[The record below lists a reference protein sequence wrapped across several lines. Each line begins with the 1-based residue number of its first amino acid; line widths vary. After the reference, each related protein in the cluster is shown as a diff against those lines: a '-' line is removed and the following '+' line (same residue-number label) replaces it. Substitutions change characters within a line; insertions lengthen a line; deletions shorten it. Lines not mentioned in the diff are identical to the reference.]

1 MSALIEQP
9 KPPLAGPRVLI
20 VAGTRPELI
29 KLAPMAPALEALGAR
44 VSWCDG
50 GQHQGLMDG
59 LWDWFEQRPQY
70 TLEPAPQGPRLPAQ
84 LSHTLL
90 QVSALLAQHSFDM
103 ALVQGDTSTALGAA
117 LAAFYAGVTVVH
129 LEAGLRTDDPMSPW
143 PEEAHRRAIAPMT
156 SLHLAPSERAG
167 AALAAQ
173 GIAPSTIK
181 VIGNTVIDALI
192 QTAHSTSLPSLRA
205 LKLPAALLA
214 VLNAKAPYVIATAH
228 RRESFIRGASSPV
241 ILALSQVITR
251 CPELHFIVPV
261 HPNPQVR
268 AATIE
273 ALGQP
278 PNLTL
283 IEPQPYPDFV
293 ALLKGARA
301 VITDSGGLQEEA
313 PALRVP
319 TLVLREHTEREEV
332 LALGASVL
340 LGARDAD
347 QIADAAVRILHDPA
361 ALERLGQ
368 GAWPYGQGD
377 AAAKGA
383 HAMIEAWRARSL
395 DAG

>member
-1 MSALIEQP
+1 M
-9 KPPLAGPRVLI
+9 I

-29 KLAPMAPALEALGAR
+29 KLAPMAPALQALGAQ

-59 LWDWFEQRPQY
+59 LWGWFKHRPDY
-70 TLEPAPQGPRLPAQ
+70 TLAPAPQGPRLPVQ

-90 QVSALLAQHSFDM
+90 QVSALLAQDPFDM
-103 ALVQGDTSTALGAA
+103 VLVQGDTSTALGAA
-117 LAAFYAGVTVVH
+117 LAAFYAGVRVVH

-143 PEEAHRRAIAPMT
+143 PEEAHRRAIAPLT
-156 SLHLAPSERAG
+156 TLHLAPSARAG
-167 AALAAQ
+167 EALAAQ
-173 GIAPSTIK
+173 GIAPAAIK

-192 QTAHSTSLPSLRA
+192 QTASSAALPAPRA
-205 LKLPAALLA
+205 LRLPAPLLD
-214 VLNAKAPYVIATAH
+214 VLVTEAPYVIATAH
-228 RRESFIRGASSPV
+228 RRESFIHGASSPV
-241 ILALSQVITR
+241 ILALSQMITR
-251 CPELHFIVPV
+251 CPQLHFIVPV

-268 AATIE
+268 EATIE
-273 ALGQP
+273 ALGQR

-313 PALRVP
+313 PALCVP
-319 TLVLREHTEREEV
+319 TLVLRDHTERKEV

-340 LGARDAD
+340 LGARDAA
-347 QIADAAVRILHDPA
+347 QIADTAVRILHDPA
-361 ALERLGQ
+361 TLDRLSQ

-383 HAMIEAWRARSL
+383 RAMIDAWAAQLAEA
-395 DAG
+395 G

>member
-1 MSALIEQP
+1 M
-9 KPPLAGPRVLI
+9 G
-20 VAGTRPELI
+20 
-29 KLAPMAPALEALGAR
+29 
-44 VSWCDG
+44 
-50 GQHQGLMDG
+50 G
-59 LWDWFEQRPQY
+59 LWDWFKLSPQY

-90 QVSALLAQHSFDM
+90 QVSALLAQHPFDM
-103 ALVQGDTSTALGAA
+103 VLVQGDTSTAFGAA

-143 PEEAHRRAIAPMT
+143 PEEAHRRAIAPLT
-156 SLHLAPSERAG
+156 SLHLAPSARAG

-214 VLNAKAPYVIATAH
+214 ALHAHAPYVIATAH

-273 ALGQP
+273 ALSQP

-340 LGARDAD
+340 LGARDAV

-377 AAAKGA
+377 AAVKGA
-383 HAMIEAWRARSL
+383 HAMIEAWRARSA